1 MVKRKIVNKWQAM
14 SASDGAGV
22 KLRRA
27 LGFSR
32 TQRMDPYLM
41 LDAFSSDNP
50 DDYIAGFPAHP
61 HRGFETVTYIVDG
74 HMQHKDHMGNQGD
87 LQAGGVQ
94 WMVAG
99 RGIIHEEMPQQKD
112 GLLRGFQLWLNLP
125 AAEKMQDASYKDI
138 PSEDMPWQQIDDNT
152 KIKLIAGN
160 LDTNNS
166 NKIIPDIS
174 RTTQPI
180 IADLNLTANTTVT
193 VEVPS
198 HHNALIYVF
207 EGDLSIDAKE
217 LKSFDITILSEG
229 SDIDLNSK
237 NGARFLLITGAPINE
252 PIVQH
257 GPFVMNTDE
266 EIHQAIEDYRNGV
279 LTA

>member
-1 MVKRKIVNKWQAM
+1 MTTRNIVDKWQAM

-27 LGFSR
+27 LGFNR
-32 TQRMDPYLM
+32 TNRMDPYLM

-99 RGIIHEEMPQQKD
+99 KGIIHEEMPQQKD

-125 AAEKMQDASYKDI
+125 AAEKMQAASYRDI
-138 PSEDMPWQQIDDNT
+138 PSEEMPWQPIGTNT
-152 KIKLIAGN
+152 KIKLIAGK
-160 LDTNNS
+160 LQG
-166 NKIIPDIS
+166 NKIIPDES
-174 RTTQPI
+174 RVTQPI
-180 IADLNLTANTTVT
+180 IADLDLSENTNVT
-193 VEVPS
+193 IEVPS
-198 HHNALIYVF
+198 NHSALIYVF
-207 EGDLSIDAKE
+207 EGNLTLDNTSLN
-217 LKSFDITILSEG
+217 SFDIAILSEG
-229 SDIDLNSK
+229 NQIELSSST
-237 NGARFLLITGAPINE
+237 GARAMLITGAPINE

-266 EIHQAIEDYRNGV
+266 EIMQAIDDYRNGL